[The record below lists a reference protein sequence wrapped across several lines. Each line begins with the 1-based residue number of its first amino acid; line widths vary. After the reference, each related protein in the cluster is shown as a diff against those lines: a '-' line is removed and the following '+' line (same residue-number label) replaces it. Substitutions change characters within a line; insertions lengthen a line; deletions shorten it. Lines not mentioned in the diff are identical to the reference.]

1 MLLSLVVVVVVVVGS
16 SSSNIIVV
24 VLIITIVMIIVL
36 VAVII
41 IIAASFARSDI
52 FQTGSLWSH
61 SQCPVGLANARPES
75 FGCVWVVCICTYV
88 CVCIR
93 VSLSCFVAVTWCS
106 MM

>member
-1 MLLSLVVVVVVVVGS
+1 MVPAVV
-16 SSSNIIVV
+16 
-24 VLIITIVMIIVL
+24 
-36 VAVII
+36 
-41 IIAASFARSDI
+41 AASEASSDI

-61 SQCPVGLANARPES
+61 SQCSVGLANARPES
-75 FGCVWVVCICTYV
+75 FGCVWVVCTYV